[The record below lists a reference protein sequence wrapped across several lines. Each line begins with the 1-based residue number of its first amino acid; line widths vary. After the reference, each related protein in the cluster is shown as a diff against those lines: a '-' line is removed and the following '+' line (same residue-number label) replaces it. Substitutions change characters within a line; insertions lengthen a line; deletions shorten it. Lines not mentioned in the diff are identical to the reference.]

1 MKTYVI
7 VMIVSITIIVIGI
20 VLYFLLRNK
29 EDKKGIAVVPFVE
42 NFQYQ
47 KCSCK
52 SISEKFTPTTAT
64 TPAPCPSSTTPK
76 PKDPNNQ
83 NDVNFASKLTID
95 QIFLVY
101 CGDKDQGPINYEKAG
116 NQGDCPGR
124 KHIFLYRNGKH
135 EPPHNATIN
144 GQVIQLKDLDYDVG
158 IDISYSGSGEI
169 GGDWSGDK
177 NKDDKKSSSTD
188 TCHSYDLQIRET
200 GGNGE
205 AKFTVTLEQKQ

>member
-42 NFQYQ
+42 NFQHQ
-47 KCSCK
+47 KCSCQ
-52 SISEKFTPTTAT
+52 SISETYTPTTAT
-64 TPAPCPSSTTPK
+64 TPAPCPSSTTPT
-76 PKDPNNQ
+76 PKDPNNPEH
-83 NDVNFASKLTID
+83 VEFANKLTID

-101 CGDKDQGPINYEKAG
+101 CGNKDQSPKKYNDAG
-116 NQGDCPGR
+116 HRGDCPGR
-124 KHIFLYRNGKH
+124 KHVFLYRNGKYL
-135 EPPHNATIN
+135 PPHNPTIN

-169 GGDWSGDK
+169 GGDWSSDK
-177 NKDDKKSSSTD
+177 NKDDKIASSTD
-188 TCHSYDLQIRET
+188 TCHSYELQILET

-205 AKFTVTLEQKQ
+205 ALFTVTLEQK